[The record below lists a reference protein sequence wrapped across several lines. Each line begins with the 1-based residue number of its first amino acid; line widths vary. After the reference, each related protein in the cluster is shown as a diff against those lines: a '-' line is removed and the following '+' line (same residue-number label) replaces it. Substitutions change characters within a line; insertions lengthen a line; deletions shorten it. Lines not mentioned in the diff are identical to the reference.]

1 MNNTR
6 IKISSVIESQLPIFV
21 RENFPLVEEFLGEY
35 YKSLDLQ
42 GGVYDIL
49 QNIDQ
54 YIKVDTSSN
63 TIDSTTLSSSIGYR
77 DNRVTVNST
86 LGFPDYYGMIKIDNE
101 ILLYKTK
108 TETTFEDC
116 VRGFNGVSS
125 YESGGSESLLFEDT
139 LASPHNGGVS
149 VINLSTIFL
158 REFYKKTKK
167 QFLPGFDDRNLYT
180 NLNTSLF
187 LKQSKDFYSS
197 KGTDE
202 SFKILF
208 RVLFGADVDI
218 IKPRDFII
226 QPSDSKYRVTRNI
239 VVEEIIG
246 NIEE

>member
-54 YIKVDTSSN
+54 YIKVDNSSN

-101 ILLYKTK
+101 IILYKTK

-116 VRGFNGVSS
+116 VRGF
-125 YESGGSESLLFEDT
+125 SGISDY
-139 LASPHNGGVS
+139 S
-149 VINLSTIFL
+149 V
-158 REFYKKTKK
+158 
-167 QFLPGFDDRNLYT
+167 G
-180 NLNTSLF
+180 NT
-187 LKQSKDFYSS
+187 
-197 KGTDE
+197 E
-202 SFKILF
+202 
-208 RVLFGADVDI
+208 
-218 IKPRDFII
+218 DFIFTSTEI
-226 QPSDSKYRVTRNI
+226 QEHLSGVTATRPRCCS
-239 VVEEIIG
+239 
-246 NIEE
+246 